1 MKYFRYLFFCMLIF
15 FNNSLRADEMLD
27 LGKKIFYGK
36 GNCSSC
42 HVLSDSASYEGVGQN
57 LYKIKPSLE
66 RIMNVVNSGIG
77 VMPSYEGVL
86 SYDEIDSLAF
96 YVYESIN

>member
-1 MKYFRYLFFCMLIF
+1 MKYFGYLILYSLIV
-15 FNNSLRADEMLD
+15 FNNHSYAETMLD

-42 HVLSDSASYEGVGQN
+42 HVLSNSESSGEVGQN
-57 LYKIKPSLE
+57 LNQIKPSME
-66 RIMNVVNSGIG
+66 RIMRVVNGGIG

-86 SYDEIDSLAF
+86 SYDEIDSLSF
-96 YVYESIN
+96 FIYESTR

>member
-1 MKYFRYLFFCMLIF
+1 MLIF
-15 FNNSLRADEMLD
+15 FNNSTRADEMLD

-42 HVLSDSASYEGVGQN
+42 HVLSNSESSGEVGQN
-57 LYKIKPSLE
+57 LNQIKPSME
-66 RIMNVVNSGIG
+66 RIMRVVNGGIG

-86 SYDEIDSLAF
+86 SYDEIDSLSF
-96 YVYESIN
+96 FIYESTR

>member
-1 MKYFRYLFFCMLIF
+1 MKYFWYLILYSLIV
-15 FNNSLRADEMLD
+15 FNNHSYAETMLD

-77 VMPSYEGVL
+77 VMPSYEGIL